1 MQIILLDTETTDL
14 GDEARLVQLAY
25 KNLTTGDELNEY
37 FKSPRP
43 ISYQAMASHHI
54 TQKMIADKDVFEGS
68 KQQADLIKLLEDNI
82 LVAHNALFDMK
93 ILKNE
98 GVKTNKYIDTL
109 RAARHLIESEDY
121 KMQYLRYF
129 LNLKAEGQ
137 AHDAMGDVIVLE
149 ALFEHLKNIAKD
161 KFSFK
166 TDEDIFQ
173 KMLELTQAPALLKTF
188 QFGKHLGKTFEEVN
202 DTDRGYLEWLYN
214 SESKKEVA
222 IQNQELVYTLK
233 TFLE

>member
-14 GDEARLVQLAY
+14 GDDARLVQLAY
-25 KNLTTGDELNEY
+25 KNLATGDELNEY
-37 FKSPRP
+37 FNSPRP

-54 TQKMIADKDVFEGS
+54 TQEMIADKLVFERS
-68 KQQADLIKLLEDNI
+68 KQQADLIKLLADNI
-82 LVAHNALFDMK
+82 LVAHNALFDIK

-98 GVKTNKYIDTL
+98 GVKTNQYIDTL
-109 RAARHLIESEDY
+109 RVARHLIESEDY

-129 LNLKAEGQ
+129 LKLKAEGQ

-149 ALFEHLKNIAKD
+149 ALFEHLKNVAKE

-166 TDEDIFQ
+166 TDEEIFQ

-188 QFGKHLGKTFEEVN
+188 QFGKYLGKTFEEVCEI
-202 DTDRGYLEWLYN
+202 DRGYLEWLYN
-214 SESKKEVA
+214 SESKKEAAV
-222 IQNQELVYTLK
+222 QNEELVYTLK